1 MSFKKIFLFLI
12 FSLFAF
18 GEVLAATQVSA
29 KVDKTYAEVKEEIVL
44 TINVISDSMDIKNP
58 VMPSL
63 PNFNIYSSGHARSIS
78 IVNGKRSANYVFNYI
93 LSPRFAGKSTIGS
106 FEVEVGG
113 QVYKTEPIEIEV
125 ARKTS
130 GNTGTSSG
138 TSKTN
143 LADKVK
149 NANKGNTSPATSNQ
163 DQNKKYP
170 DFFMI
175 SQTDKKEAYLNDQ
188 INLRIRFYYNRDI
201 TGPIQYDRPKM
212 EGFVFEEIKRDEGFE
227 VLGGT
232 QYAYAEFDMA
242 LFGILPGKATIGSA
256 QMEFTPSSRD
266 MVDMFDVFFG
276 NSAAKPQIAKTKP
289 IEVNIKPLPVQGKTG
304 DFYGAVGSNFK
315 IENKVN
321 KKQIAVGETLILT
334 TTISGVGNM
343 RAVDT
348 LPSLDLGPSFR
359 VYDSTSSSS
368 TKIRSGLIGGTKE
381 FQTIIVPR
389 TSGNFTIPPSVFQY
403 FNPQKSIYEV
413 IQSAPISLRV
423 LPAEDSQEQ
432 LAVQDYSQ
440 TTPQGSKIEKISS
453 DIYYLKNEQESTFT
467 KVLTKIKEFGKY
479 NYLLFALLALAL
491 LIYFIRKGEFE
502 FLSNRKAY
510 VKAKKKIS
518 KAKNLNDI
526 APALQEYLSAKQGQP
541 LGITTIVQS
550 AQNLKLDSATT
561 RLLTSFW
568 QELEMFKYAPAD
580 TLKNT
585 IALNQSVQKAL
596 NLLKQIEKE
605 AK

>member
-18 GEVLAATQVSA
+18 GEVLASTQVSA

-44 TINVISDSMDIKNP
+44 TINVISDSMDIKSP
-58 VMPSL
+58 IMPSL
-63 PNFNIYSSGHARSIS
+63 PNFNIYSSGHARNIS
-78 IVNGKRSANYVFNYI
+78 IINGKRSANYVFNYI

-125 ARKTS
+125 ARKLP
-130 GNTGTSSG
+130 GNTGASSG
-138 TSKTN
+138 GLKTN

-149 NANKGNTSPATSNQ
+149 NANKGNNPATSNQ

-170 DFFMI
+170 DFFMV
-175 SQTDKKEAYLNDQ
+175 SQTDKKEAYLNEQ
-188 INLRIRFYYNRDI
+188 INLRIRFYHNRNI
-201 TGPIQYDRPKM
+201 IGPIQYDRPKM
-212 EGFVFEEIKRDEGFE
+212 EGFIFEEIKRDEGFE
-227 VLGGT
+227 TLGGT
-232 QYAYAEFDMA
+232 QYGYVEFDMA

-256 QMEFTPSSRD
+256 QMEFTPSGGD
-266 MVDMFDVFFG
+266 MLDMFDAFFG
-276 NSAAKPQIAKTKP
+276 NSAKPQIAKTKP
-289 IEVNIKPLPVQGKTG
+289 IEVNIKPLPTQGKTG

-315 IENKVN
+315 IENKVD

-348 LPSLDLGPSFR
+348 MPSLDLGPSFR

-368 TKIRSGLIGGTKE
+368 TNIRSGLIGGTKE

-403 FNPQKSIYEV
+403 FNPQKGIYEV

-453 DIYYLKNEQESTFT
+453 DIYYLKNEQETAFT

-479 NYLLFALLALAL
+479 NYLLFALLILAL

-541 LGITTIVQS
+541 LGITTIAQS
-550 AQNLKLDSATT
+550 AQNLKLDNATT
-561 RLLTSFW
+561 HLLTSFW
-568 QELEMFKYAPAD
+568 QELEMSKYAPAD